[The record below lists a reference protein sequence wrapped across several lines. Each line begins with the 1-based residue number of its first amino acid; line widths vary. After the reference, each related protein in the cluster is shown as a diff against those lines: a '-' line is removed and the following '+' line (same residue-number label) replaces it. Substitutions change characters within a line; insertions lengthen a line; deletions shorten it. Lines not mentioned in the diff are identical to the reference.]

1 VLPDHVRMDRMGEDA
16 DKADVKRSGWGSAGW
31 IAVALLILYPL
42 SVGPVAFL
50 AGAGVI
56 SDASIAA
63 LQPAYTPLVT
73 VVDFAPPAER
83 LLLQFYRQ
91 PYLLGLRLRR

>member
-1 VLPDHVRMDRMGEDA
+1 MSDDA
-16 DKADVKRSGWGSAGW
+16 DKPDAKRRAWSGAGW
-31 IAVALLILYPL
+31 IVLTLLVVYPL

-56 SDASIAA
+56 SDTSIAA
-63 LQPAYTPLVT
+63 LQPVYTPLVMI
-73 VVDFAPPAER
+73 VDFAPPAER

-91 PYLLGLRLRR
+91 AYLLGLRCRR